1 MTATDITET
10 TYQVSVEYLTSKLPK
25 EFQETKLGVI
35 CGSGLGGLVDTI
47 DPSTKIEFLYKDIP
61 GFVTSTV
68 VGHAGK
74 LVFGHLGESRIP
86 TVFMVGRFH
95 FYEGHSMLQCTLP
108 VRVMALLGVQ
118 YLIVTNACGG
128 LQPQHKVGDLMIIN
142 DHLSLPGMVGNNPL
156 VGHNFDS
163 FGPRFPAVSDAYTYA
178 LRKLAFKAAFEVG
191 IDQNDIREG
200 VYCMVSGPSFET
212 RVEARYLA
220 SIGAD
225 AVGMSTVPEVVVARH
240 AGLKV
245 LGISLITNDVVR
257 ARGKD
262 AKLEVMRELG
272 LTTEEDTEEDT
283 EKTFANHAEVLET
296 SARRSNDMQRMV
308 TRFADLLATST
319 DI

>member
-1 MTATDITET
+1 
-10 TYQVSVEYLTSKLPK
+10 
-25 EFQETKLGVI
+25 
-35 CGSGLGGLVDTI
+35 
-47 DPSTKIEFLYKDIP
+47 
-61 GFVTSTV
+61 
-68 VGHAGK
+68 
-74 LVFGHLGESRIP
+74 
-86 TVFMVGRFH
+86 MVGRFH
-95 FYEGHSMLQCTLP
+95 FYEGHTMLQCTLP
-108 VRVMALLGVQ
+108 VRVMKLMGVN

-142 DHLSLPGMVGNNPL
+142 DHLSLPGMVGSNAL
-156 VGHNFDS
+156 VGHNFES

-178 LRKLAFKAAFEVG
+178 LRKLAFKAALEVG

-200 VYCMVSGPSFET
+200 VYAMVSGPSFET

-240 AGLKV
+240 AGIKV

-262 AKLEVMRELG
+262 AKLEVLRELG
-272 LTTEEDTEEDT
+272 LTNEMETEEDT

-308 TRFADLLATST
+308 IRFADLLATST

>member
-1 MTATDITET
+1 
-10 TYQVSVEYLTSKLPK
+10 
-25 EFQETKLGVI
+25 
-35 CGSGLGGLVDTI
+35 
-47 DPSTKIEFLYKDIP
+47 
-61 GFVTSTV
+61 
-68 VGHAGK
+68 
-74 LVFGHLGESRIP
+74 
-86 TVFMVGRFH
+86 
-95 FYEGHSMLQCTLP
+95 MLQCTLP

-245 LGISLITNDVVR
+245 LGII
-257 ARGKD
+257 
-262 AKLEVMRELG
+262 MRELG

>member
-1 MTATDITET
+1 MAAITKAI
-10 TYQVSVEYLTSKLPK
+10 YQASADYLSENLPK
-25 EFQETKLGVI
+25 EFHNVVLGVI
-35 CGSGLGGLVDTI
+35 CGSGLGGLVETI
-47 DPSTKIEFLYKDIP
+47 DADTKVEFLYKDIP
-61 GFVTSTV
+61 GFAISTV

-74 LVFGHLGESRIP
+74 LVFGHLGESRTP

-108 VRVMALLGVQ
+108 VRVMALMGIK

-142 DHLSLPGMVGNNPL
+142 DHLSLPGIVGNNPL
-156 VGHNFDS
+156 VGHNFDF

-178 LRKLAFKAAFEVG
+178 LRKLAFKAAFQVG
-191 IDQNDIREG
+191 IDPDNIREG
-200 VYCMVSGPSFET
+200 VYCMVAGPSFET

-225 AVGMSTVPEVVVARH
+225 AVGMSTVPEVVIARH
-240 AGLKV
+240 AGIKV
-245 LGISLITNDVVR
+245 LGISLITNDVIR

-272 LTTEEDTEEDT
+272 LDAKEDTEEDT
-283 EKTFANHAEVLET
+283 EKTIANHAEVLET
-296 SARRSNDMQRMV
+296 SARRSEDMQRMV
-308 TRFADLLATST
+308 TRFADLLAASPV
-319 DI
+319 I

>member
-1 MTATDITET
+1 MA
-10 TYQVSVEYLTSKLPK
+10 
-25 EFQETKLGVI
+25 
-35 CGSGLGGLVDTI
+35 
-47 DPSTKIEFLYKDIP
+47 
-61 GFVTSTV
+61 
-68 VGHAGK
+68 GHAGK
-74 LVFGHLGESRIP
+74 LVFGHLGESRTP

-95 FYEGHSMLQCTLP
+95 CYEGHTMLQCTLP
-108 VRVMALLGVQ
+108 VRVMVLLGIKS
-118 YLIVTNACGG
+118 LIVTNACGG
-128 LQPQHKVGDLMIIN
+128 LKDVHKVGDLMIIN
-142 DHLSLPGMVGNNPL
+142 DHLSLPGMVGNNALMGP
-156 VGHNFDS
+156 NIDF

-191 IDQNDIREG
+191 ISEKDIREG
-200 VYCMVSGPSFET
+200 VYAMVTGPSFET

-240 AGLKV
+240 AGVKV

-272 LTTEEDTEEDT
+272 LTEQVETEEDT

-296 SARRSNDMQRMV
+296 SALRSNDMQRMV
-308 TRFADLLATST
+308 IRFADLLAASPVV
-319 DI
+319 

>member
-1 MTATDITET
+1 
-10 TYQVSVEYLTSKLPK
+10 
-25 EFQETKLGVI
+25 
-35 CGSGLGGLVDTI
+35 
-47 DPSTKIEFLYKDIP
+47 
-61 GFVTSTV
+61 
-68 VGHAGK
+68 
-74 LVFGHLGESRIP
+74 
-86 TVFMVGRFH
+86 MVGRFH
-95 FYEGHSMLQCTLP
+95 FYEGHTMLQCTLP
-108 VRVMALLGVQ
+108 VRVMKLMGIK

-156 VGHNFDS
+156 MGTNFES

-200 VYCMVSGPSFET
+200 VYAMVTGPSFET

-225 AVGMSTVPEVVVARH
+225 AVGMSTIPEVVVARH
-240 AGLKV
+240 AGIKV
-245 LGISLITNDVVR
+245 LGISLITNAVVR

-262 AKLEVMRELG
+262 AKLEVLRELG
-272 LTTEEDTEEDT
+272 LTKEMETEEDT

-308 TRFADLLATST
+308 IRFADLLAAST

>member
-1 MTATDITET
+1 MTVITEE
-10 TYQVSVEYLTSKLPK
+10 TYKYSAEFLISKLPQ
-25 EFQETKLGVI
+25 EFQQVDLGVI

-47 DPSTKIEFLYKDIP
+47 DQSTKVEFLYKDIP
-61 GFVTSTV
+61 GFVASTV

-74 LVFGHLGESRIP
+74 LVFGHLGEFRTP

-95 FYEGHSMLQCTLP
+95 CYEGHTMLQCTLP
-108 VRVMALLGVQ
+108 VRVMALMGIKS
-118 YLIVTNACGG
+118 LIVTNACGG
-128 LQPQHKVGDLMIIN
+128 LKSEHKVGDLMIIN
-142 DHLSLPGMVGNNPL
+142 DHLSLPGMVGNNAL
-156 VGHNFDS
+156 IGANIEF

-191 IDQNDIREG
+191 ISPNDIREG
-200 VYCMVSGPSFET
+200 VYAMVTGPSFET

-220 SIGAD
+220 TIGAD
-225 AVGMSTVPEVVVARH
+225 VVGMSTVPEVVVARH
-240 AGLKV
+240 AGIKV

-272 LTTEEDTEEDT
+272 LTDKIDTEEDT

-296 SARRSNDMQRMV
+296 SAMRSNDMQRMV
-308 TRFADLLATST
+308 IRYADLLAATL
-319 DI
+319 I

>member
-1 MTATDITET
+1 MLI
-10 TYQVSVEYLTSKLPK
+10 
-25 EFQETKLGVI
+25 F
-35 CGSGLGGLVDTI
+35 
-47 DPSTKIEFLYKDIP
+47 FLFKKK
-61 GFVTSTV
+61 V

-74 LVFGHLGESRIP
+74 LVFGHLGESRTP

-95 FYEGHSMLQCTLP
+95 CYEGHTMLQCTLP
-108 VRVMALLGVQ
+108 VRVMALMGIKS
-118 YLIVTNACGG
+118 LIVTNACGG
-128 LQPQHKVGDLMIIN
+128 LKSEHKVGDLMIIN
-142 DHLSLPGMVGNNPL
+142 DHLSLPGMVGNNAL
-156 VGHNFDS
+156 MGANIEF

-191 IDQNDIREG
+191 ISPNDIREG
-200 VYCMVSGPSFET
+200 VYAMVTGPSFET

-220 SIGAD
+220 TIGAD

-240 AGLKV
+240 AGIKV

-272 LTTEEDTEEDT
+272 LTDKVDTEEDT

-296 SARRSNDMQRMV
+296 SAMRSNDMQRMV
-308 TRFADLLATST
+308 IRYADLLAATP
-319 DI
+319 I